1 MFYFFQVSAQ
11 KLTTLILRYVIF
23 NITNIMIHENAAI
36 FNTAWSMIFT
46 VSYIVV
52 IPIMPRFIISMR
64 ELYDHDCCSRWKGI
78 DSRFGV
84 LSQPTGTASPNVVMS
99 AIAFAGVTFRQGES
113 QVPVGEGGVD
123 DPEVIR
129 PEILGDASGAHQLGE
144 GEAEN
149 SQAIEV
155 EDRVGHV

>member
-1 MFYFFQVSAQ
+1 MFYLFQVSAQ
-11 KLTTLILRYVIF
+11 KLTTLILRYLAF
-23 NITNIMIHENAAI
+23 NITITIIQDNASNAAWNMM
-36 FNTAWSMIFT
+36 FK
-46 VSYIVV
+46 VSYIAV
-52 IPIMPRFIISMR
+52 IPMIPRFIISMR
-64 ELYDHDCCSRWKGI
+64 ELYDHNGYSQQKGI
-78 DSRFGV
+78 DSGFGV
-84 LSQPTGTASPNVVMS
+84 LSQPTASPNVVMS

-113 QVPVGEGGVD
+113 QVHEDGAD

-129 PEILGDASGAHQLGE
+129 PEIVGDASGAHQLGK